1 MMPILRLALSA
12 PPADKIDLPSVLPD
26 FLVVFLQGWVF
37 TAASRHVLRKDRHH
51 THPPSGLS

>member
-1 MMPILRLALSA
+1 
-12 PPADKIDLPSVLPD
+12 VLPD

>member
-1 MMPILRLALSA
+1 MPISRLALSA
-12 PPADKIDLPSVLPD
+12 TPTDKIDLPSVLPD